1 MISFLRLVR
10 FTNLLIVAAT
20 IIGVVALHSK
30 INNVKMTEFLN
41 INFFLFVISTL
52 LITAAGNIINDYFDI
67 KADKVNKPN
76 RLIVSKNIKRRWAI
90 VLHFTFNLT
99 AFLISLY
106 LSIILKNVLLS
117 ILPFVAINLLW
128 FYSLYLK
135 KKLIVGNISIA
146 LLTALVP
153 ILTAIYLDIISPY
166 NRQELIIIYLLSAFA
181 FLQNLIREIIK
192 DTEDVEGDKLIHV
205 KSIPIYFGKKNTK
218 IICLFLLLILPVTI
232 LINIFMFDSINQT
245 VNYLF
250 GFFPILVS
258 GTINIFLIA
267 LILIHN
273 FQKLRLYNNL
283 IKIGL
288 ISGITT
294 FYFISFT

>member
-106 LSIILKNVLLS
+106 LSIIL
-117 ILPFVAINLLW
+117 
-128 FYSLYLK
+128 
-135 KKLIVGNISIA
+135 
-146 LLTALVP
+146 
-153 ILTAIYLDIISPY
+153 
-166 NRQELIIIYLLSAFA
+166 
-181 FLQNLIREIIK
+181 
-192 DTEDVEGDKLIHV
+192 
-205 KSIPIYFGKKNTK
+205 
-218 IICLFLLLILPVTI
+218 
-232 LINIFMFDSINQT
+232 
-245 VNYLF
+245 
-250 GFFPILVS
+250 
-258 GTINIFLIA
+258 
-267 LILIHN
+267 
-273 FQKLRLYNNL
+273 
-283 IKIGL
+283 
-288 ISGITT
+288 
-294 FYFISFT
+294 